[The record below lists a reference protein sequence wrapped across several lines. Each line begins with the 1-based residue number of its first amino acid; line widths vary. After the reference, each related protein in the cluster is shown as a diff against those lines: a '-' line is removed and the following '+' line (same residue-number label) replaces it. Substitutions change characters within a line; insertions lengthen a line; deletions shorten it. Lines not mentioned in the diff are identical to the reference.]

1 MSRGEH
7 DPEGELVSRMRAHV
21 TGSARDV
28 IHANEVHG
36 DSIFAAPSPLRAR

>member
-1 MSRGEH
+1 MSEGEH

-28 IHANEVHG
+28 IQANEVHG
-36 DSIFAAPSPLRAR
+36 DSTFTAPSPQRAH